1 MKFNI
6 DKMRLFINEDLLI
19 ERIFEDL
26 VSNDIPE
33 EEALEIVFNYD
44 VLNDSEMEVVY
55 ENL

>member
-6 DKMRLFINEDLLI
+6 DKMRLFINKDLLI

-33 EEALEIVFNYD
+33 EKALEIVFNYD